1 MNVREKNVC
10 KFLVVVLN
18 SRKCVKLECKFSICM
33 KDDYPD
39 MYDVNYY
46 ELLQQISRFVV
57 LVYKISVDYCL
68 FYSVISDIQ

>member
-1 MNVREKNVC
+1 
-10 KFLVVVLN
+10 
-18 SRKCVKLECKFSICM
+18 M